1 MQRHGLLVLPNH
13 ACQIANSTSMLL
25 LSREIE
31 TLYNVFNV
39 NIAQIDASDVNTTV
53 ARLTL
58 LLLQCLIFLHH
69 LISIML
75 MLPVAYCAN

>member
-39 NIAQIDASDVNTTV
+39 NIEQIDASDVNTTV
-53 ARLTL
+53 ARLTASTAVPNFLAPPYINHADAACCL
-58 LLLQCLIFLHH
+58 LR
-69 LISIML
+69 
-75 MLPVAYCAN
+75 

>member
-1 MQRHGLLVLPNH
+1 LQRHGLLVLPNH

-39 NIAQIDASDVNTTV
+39 NVEQIDASDVNTTV
-53 ARLTL
+53 ARLTTSTAVPNFLAPPYINHADAACCL
-58 LLLQCLIFLHH
+58 LR
-69 LISIML
+69 
-75 MLPVAYCAN
+75 